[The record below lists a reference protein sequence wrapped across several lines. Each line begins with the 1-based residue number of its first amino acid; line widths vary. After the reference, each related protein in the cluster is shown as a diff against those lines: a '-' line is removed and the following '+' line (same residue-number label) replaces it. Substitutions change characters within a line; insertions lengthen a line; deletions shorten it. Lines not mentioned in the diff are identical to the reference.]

1 MSNTD
6 LIVFQIVHN
15 RHCAGRPFES

>member
-6 LIVFQIVHN
+6 LIVRFTYD
-15 RHCAGRPFES
+15 